1 MAFVSRKRVGAMRGR
16 RWIRS
21 FARPAVAVV
30 AAMREEQRRSKRV
43 GSFRA
48 EGVAEARRAR
58 RACSGDWFVAG
69 WSRGGGGG
77 GGEQR
82 EEGDAAFCEA
92 FCDEM
97 GPAVLLP
104 RNEHPEMQR
113 IASTPCGVF
122 LLSRRVH
129 DNCQSTEL
137 SISGRKYQLRQ
148 KRN

>member
-30 AAMREEQRRSKRV
+30 AVMREEQRRSKRV

-82 EEGDAAFCEA
+82 RETRLLRGLLRGDRACNAA
-92 FCDEM
+92 
-97 GPAVLLP
+97 
-104 RNEHPEMQR
+104 
-113 IASTPCGVF
+113 S
-122 LLSRRVH
+122 S
-129 DNCQSTEL
+129 
-137 SISGRKYQLRQ
+137 K
-148 KRN
+148 